1 MTRDSAILRFIYTFE
16 TVWKAAQLYLVGKEA
31 VEAGSPVA
39 VIRAC
44 WQAGVL
50 DERQTEVA
58 LRMARDRNL
67 TVHTYHEAL
76 ALELYGRLCAH
87 ASLLS
92 AWLHHT
98 DKDMDD
104 LMISPRLNDSGII
117 EDSELAD
124 LSKQYGFTYYLTTSS
139 YSGILDGS
147 KELRKVASCSLFSI
161 GSVPGTGFALY
172 KCLKDYPRVLPEGE
186 ITNHRRGLSIRC
198 SPGSHEIKYRPVPGL
213 RAFQD
218 HTELEIRKSGEFS
231 FQIHSTHES
240 EIEIRFDMRKLWLDL
255 CPWKWRHNQ
264 NP

>member
-92 AWLHHT
+92 AWL
-98 DKDMDD
+98 
-104 LMISPRLNDSGII
+104 
-117 EDSELAD
+117 
-124 LSKQYGFTYYLTTSS
+124 Q
-139 YSGILDGS
+139 
-147 KELRKVASCSLFSI
+147 
-161 GSVPGTGFALY
+161 
-172 KCLKDYPRVLPEGE
+172 
-186 ITNHRRGLSIRC
+186 
-198 SPGSHEIKYRPVPGL
+198 GL
-213 RAFQD
+213 R
-218 HTELEIRKSGEFS
+218 R
-231 FQIHSTHES
+231 
-240 EIEIRFDMRKLWLDL
+240 
-255 CPWKWRHNQ
+255 
-264 NP
+264 